1 MSNWGRRPI
10 TDAGKAKAKPP
21 HITYMFEGEE
31 RIDRRPLGRVERFVD
46 PQGNVM
52 SLQLA
57 GDGDPMRQMTAD
69 RLRMQYRRDGFV
81 EHAKCPYRHGTALT
95 PGTQTAKDFGKLT
108 EAGMSVAPCQADP
121 KTLINSG
128 GDLHATKACSHIEA
142 LIAHRMKAAA
152 AQNKKQNAARIAQE
166 KRDEEKRELERLQ
179 LEMAKEQIEERK
191 ARKAGKPQTAARE

>member
-10 TDAGKAKAKPP
+10 TDAGKAKARPP
-21 HITYMFEGEE
+21 HVTYLFEGEE

-46 PQGNVM
+46 PQGNVV

-69 RLRMQYRRDGFV
+69 RLRMQYRRDGFI

-95 PGTQTAKDFGKLT
+95 QGTQTAKDFGKLT
-108 EAGMSVAPCQADP
+108 ASGMSPQPCAEDP
-121 KTLINSG
+121 RTLIKTAD
-128 GDLHATKACSHIEA
+128 GDLQATTGCRHIEA
-142 LIAHRMKAAA
+142 LIEHRRKVEA
-152 AQNKKQNAARIAQE
+152 AQAKKRNAARIAQE
-166 KRDEEKRELERLQ
+166 KREEEKRELEKLQ

-191 ARKAGKPQTAARE
+191 TRKASKPQVPRE